1 MFLMGKLVVFE
12 GIDGSGK
19 KRHVELLKENLE
31 QSGFRVATFS
41 FPRYE
46 HFYGQL
52 IGKYLR
58 GEFGDPDP
66 VLISV
71 LFAIDRLHAKNELLD
86 ALKENDFVL
95 VDRYVPSNQAH
106 QGARSD
112 DWKWFVEFVEEKEY
126 VVNRMPQPDLVIYL
140 DVPVDVARERILK
153 KGKRSYIEEKMDKH
167 EKDAV
172 YLARVKE
179 IYDWLAQS
187 RKWTRVVNDDL
198 HRASREIFEKVIK
211 LVKRE

>member
-1 MFLMGKLVVFE
+1 M
-12 GIDGSGK
+12 
-19 KRHVELLKENLE
+19 
-31 QSGFRVATFS
+31 
-41 FPRYE
+41 
-46 HFYGQL
+46 
-52 IGKYLR
+52 
-58 GEFGDPDP
+58 
-66 VLISV
+66 
-71 LFAIDRLHAKNELLD
+71 LD

-126 VVNRMPQPDLVIYL
+126 VINRMPQPDLVIYL

-167 EKDAV
+167 EKDAA
-172 YLARVKE
+172 YLEKVKE

-187 RKWTRVVNDDL
+187 RKWARVVNDDL